1 MVVENRKLPRVSISL
16 RIDNP
21 LYLSQDK
28 TGVLSLLGIMLG
40 KGSKNIS
47 KVQTEHGC
55 QIFIED
61 PLELI
66 ERYIR
71 VISEVN
77 DFLNILSDMII
88 SDEELKIEHK
98 EMWKKIYNELQ

>member
-1 MVVENRKLPRVSISL
+1 MK
-16 RIDNP
+16 
-21 LYLSQDK
+21 
-28 TGVLSLLGIMLG
+28 G
-40 KGSKNIS
+40 KIKENIS
-47 KVQTEHGC
+47 KVHTEHGC

-61 PLELI
+61 PLKLV

-71 VISEVN
+71 VISDVN

-88 SDEELKIEHK
+88 NDEELKIEHK